1 MKAGTNIEGESVT
14 RDELRADATLARGV
28 DAPASHGATAIVA
41 RGIRKHY
48 GHVEALRGASLTVYP
63 GEVVALV
70 GDNGAGKSTLMKVM
84 CGAVA
89 PDAGE
94 VVLGDGVRVEAGYFD
109 AGGAGVGVVYQDL
122 ALAPHL
128 SVLENFFLGHE
139 ILSTSWPRRMGVLS
153 RRAMA
158 LEAKAALETLGIKLP
173 TVEVP
178 VSLLSGGQ
186 RQAVAIAR
194 AVKWATRVVLLDEP
208 TASLGTRQ
216 AEIVTSLIQSVA
228 KHGLGVLLISHDLER
243 LASIAN
249 RIVVMRRGAIAGEF
263 AGSSVTLSQIVETM
277 LGETARSLT
286 AHRKSSVT

>member
-1 MKAGTNIEGESVT
+1 MHPTDPSA
-14 RDELRADATLARGV
+14 RADAR
-28 DAPASHGATAIVA
+28 PPAIVA

-48 GHVEALRGASLTVYP
+48 GHVEALRGASLSVGP
-63 GEVVALV
+63 GEIVALV

-94 VVLGDGVRVEAGYFD
+94 VVLGSGQRVEAGRFNPAD
-109 AGGAGVGVVYQDL
+109 AGVGVVYQDL

-128 SVLENFFLGHE
+128 SVLENIYLGHE
-139 ILSTSWPRRMGVLS
+139 TLTPGRPRWLGLLD

-158 LEAKAALETLGIKLP
+158 GEAQAALRRLGIALP

-194 AVKWATRVVLLDEP
+194 AVKWARSVVLLDEP

-216 AEIVTSLIQSVA
+216 ADIVVELIRNVA
-228 KHGLGVLLISHDLER
+228 RQGLGVLLISHDMDR
-243 LASIAN
+243 LTRVAD
-249 RIVVMRRGAIAGEF
+249 RIVVMRRGAVAAEF
-263 AGSSVTLSQIVETM
+263 SGASATLTQIVEAM
-277 LGETARSLT
+277 LGGAATVGA
-286 AHRKSSVT
+286 AA